1 MNLGIDTSNY
11 TTSVALYEG
20 NEIYHYK
27 KLLQVNEGRLGL
39 RQSEA
44 VFGHIKSINEVFNKA
59 VKNFDLLKLESIGV
73 SVRPRDV
80 EGSYMPCFLVGKS
93 IANIISSVL
102 GIECYE
108 FSHQAGHIVAALHS
122 VNRLDILDEPFIA
135 FHVSGGTTEALLVTP
150 DEDSVIKTK
159 IVSKT
164 LDLNAGQVIDRVGN
178 MLDFPFPSGRYIDNL
193 SKQSTKEF
201 NIVPCIKGN
210 DCCLS
215 GIENKCI
222 NMKNSSFSD
231 EDIAKYVIDYILLT
245 LDSIC
250 ERLIKQYGDIP
261 VIFSGGVMSNSSI
274 NNKLSKKYN
283 ALFPSSEFSSDNAAG
298 LAILSKIKRDKNK

>member
-27 KLLQVNEGRLGL
+27 KLLQVNDGRLGL

-44 VFGHIKSINEVFNKA
+44 VFGHIKSINEVFDKA
-59 VKNFDLLKLESIGV
+59 VRNFDLTNLKSIGV
-73 SVRPRDV
+73 SVKPRDI

-93 IANIISSVL
+93 IANIIASVL
-102 GIECYE
+102 DIECYE
-108 FSHQAGHIVAALHS
+108 FSHQAGHIVSALHS
-122 VNRLDILDEPFIA
+122 VDRLDILDNQFIA

-150 DEDSVIKTK
+150 DRESVIKTE

-193 SKQSTKEF
+193 SKQSEKEF
-201 NIVPCIKGN
+201 KIVPCIKGN

-215 GIENKCI
+215 GIENKCA
-222 NMKNSSFSD
+222 NMRESFKD
-231 EDIAKYVIDYILLT
+231 EDIAKYVIDYILIT
-245 LDSIC
+245 LDKIC
-250 ERLIKQYGDIP
+250 EKLITKYGNMP
-261 VIFSGGVMSNSSI
+261 VVFSGGVMSNSTISE
-274 NNKLSKKYN
+274 KLSKKYN
-283 ALFPSSEFSSDNAAG
+283 ALFASPEFSSDNAAG
-298 LAILSKIKRDKNK
+298 VAILSKIKQEKMS